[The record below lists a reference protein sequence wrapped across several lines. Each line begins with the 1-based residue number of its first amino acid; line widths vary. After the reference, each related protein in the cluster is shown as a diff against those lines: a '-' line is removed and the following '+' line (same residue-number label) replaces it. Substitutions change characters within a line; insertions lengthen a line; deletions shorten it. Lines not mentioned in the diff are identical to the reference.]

1 MPSAGG
7 VVAAALVIL
16 FCGAGD
22 GAARRVRSISLAL
35 QPFGC
40 GGGTVLGHERAQ
52 TFARLSSRR
61 RASGGPPAKFPVDD
75 AGPSLPLVARLRGG
89 RAEEMVLARDAR
101 GADAH
106 EEDAFDDEDEAAVEA
121 ELYEVDDDVV
131 QKRRGEALAEDS
143 EDLED
148 ERIAESEV
156 IRLAE
161 GAREKFE
168 EAEVLVHAD
177 DIAAARAAHAKAVE
191 LLDQAQGLGATLEAR
206 QDERARLHA
215 ALHAGDGVVNRWL
228 RGEYRQDPW
237 NREAFRRFELLLAG
251 KSSVRIVYI
260 ERERDAIYLDVHP

>member
-1 MPSAGG
+1 MPCVRG
-7 VVAAALVIL
+7 VMAAAVVIL

-22 GAARRVRSISLAL
+22 SAARSVRSRPLAL
-35 QPFGC
+35 QPGGC
-40 GGGTVLGHERAQ
+40 GGGTVLGHERAR
-52 TFARLSSRR
+52 TFARLLSRR
-61 RASGGPPAKFPVDD
+61 RARGGPQAKFPVDD
-75 AGPSLPLVARLRGG
+75 AGTSLPLVGRLRGG
-89 RAEEMVLARDAR
+89 LADEMVLASDAR
-101 GADAH
+101 GPDAQ
-106 EEDAFDDEDEAAVEA
+106 EDDSFDDDDEAAVEA
-121 ELYEVDDDVV
+121 ELYEVDDDDV
-131 QKRRGEALAEDS
+131 QKRRGEATAEDS

-177 DIAAARAAHAKAVE
+177 NIAAARVAHAKAVE

-228 RGEYRQDPW
+228 RGEYKQDPW
-237 NREAFRRFELLLAG
+237 NREAFRRLELLSAG
-251 KSSVRIVYI
+251 KSSVHV
-260 ERERDAIYLDVHP
+260 V